1 MLNSI
6 LANMVAGLGLFFS
19 GLRMVDANLRQTTGR
34 QLRGIVGR
42 LTRNV
47 WVASLV
53 GIATGALVQSSSGVV
68 FILVSLVS
76 SGLTTVR
83 RALPIVTWAN
93 VGCGA
98 LIFIAVLDM
107 RLAILYL
114 IGLAGV
120 AYAFDR
126 SHRREVFSALFGVA
140 MLFYGIELMQVGAEP
155 LRQLPQFAELVNGS
169 GQSFLLSFLAGAAL
183 SFATQSATAVSI
195 LAIGLVRTGLLGP
208 FAAMMALYGANVGS
222 TIARMVLSSA
232 LRGTVRQLTAYQ
244 DLFKITGAALFAT
257 LLYVES
263 YARVP
268 LVLALVQ
275 HMTTRVDRQMAIV
288 FLLFNLT
295 MAIVFTMAQP
305 ALVKLLE
312 RWFPADEHEDLSIP
326 QFLYEEALTEPS
338 TALDLLAHEQ
348 LALARRLRGYIE
360 AMRSAPGSTLRD
372 HARRIHQPFAIVAM
386 RTEQFQHDLA
396 NRQVGPDEAERLAK
410 LQSRLS
416 LLVYLE
422 DSLRDLF
429 STTDAVPP
437 EGRLGRLLSTFIES
451 LDFVLL
457 SMIEALE
464 DGGEAAE
471 LLVQI
476 TGDRSDLVERIRQRF
491 LRDEHQV
498 GPEERVMLLQITSV
512 FERVIWM
519 THRLARLIVSRA
531 NGVTDETLTVPEQLS
546 GSVRL

>member
-1 MLNSI
+1 
-6 LANMVAGLGLFFS
+6 
-19 GLRMVDANLRQTTGR
+19 
-34 QLRGIVGR
+34 
-42 LTRNV
+42 
-47 WVASLV
+47 
-53 GIATGALVQSSSGVV
+53 
-68 FILVSLVS
+68 
-76 SGLTTVR
+76 
-83 RALPIVTWAN
+83 
-93 VGCGA
+93 
-98 LIFIAVLDM
+98 
-107 RLAILYL
+107 L

-126 SHRREVFSALFGVA
+126 SHRREVFSAAFGVA
-140 MLFYGIELMQVGAEP
+140 MLFYGIELMQVAAEP

-169 GQSFLLSFLAGAAL
+169 GQSFLLPFLGAAGL

-232 LRGTVRQLTAYQ
+232 LKGTVRQLTAYQ

-257 LLYVES
+257 LLYAE
-263 YARVP
+263 AFGHVP
-268 LVLALVQ
+268 LVLSLVE
-275 HMTTRVDRQMAIV
+275 HITPRADRQMAVV

-295 MAIVFTMAQP
+295 MAIVFTVAQP
-305 ALVKLLE
+305 AIVRLLE
-312 RWFPADEHEDLSIP
+312 RWFPADAQEDLSTP
-326 QFLYEEALTEPS
+326 RFLYEEALNEPS
-338 TALDLLAHEQ
+338 TALDLIGHEQ
-348 LALARRLRGYIE
+348 LALTRRLRGYIE

-372 HARRIHQPFAIVAM
+372 QARRIHQPFVTVAM

-410 LQSRLS
+410 FQSRLS

-422 DSLRDLF
+422 DSLRDLS

-437 EGRLGRLLSTFIES
+437 DGRLLRLVSTFVES

-457 SMIEALE
+457 TTIEALE

-471 LLVQI
+471 LLVQV

-491 LRDEHQV
+491 LTDEGQV
-498 GPEERVMLLQITSV
+498 GAAERSLLLQITSV

-519 THRLARLIVSRA
+519 THRLARLVASE
-531 NGVTDETLTVPEQLS
+531 NT
-546 GSVRL
+546 SVRAIRPTVLGSLIQR

>member
-19 GLRMVDANLRQTTGR
+19 GLRMLDANLRQTTGR

-42 LTRNV
+42 LTRNA

-53 GIATGALVQSSSGVV
+53 GIVIGALVQSSSGVV

-83 RALPIVTWAN
+83 RALPVVTWAN

-98 LIFIAVLDM
+98 LIFIAVLDL

-126 SHRREVFSALFGVA
+126 SHRTELFSAGLGVA
-140 MLFYGIELMQVGAEP
+140 MLFYGIELMQIGAEP
-155 LRQLPQFAELVNGS
+155 LRRFPQFAELVNGN
-169 GQSFLLSFLAGAAL
+169 GQSFFLSFLGGAGLA
-183 SFATQSATAVSI
+183 FATQSATAVSI
-195 LAIGLVRTGLLGP
+195 LAIGMVRTGLLGP
-208 FAAMMALYGANVGS
+208 FAVMMALYGANVGS
-222 TIARMVLSSA
+222 TVARMVLSSG
-232 LRGTVRQLTAYQ
+232 LKGTVRGLTAYQ
-244 DLFKITGAALFAT
+244 DLFKLTGAALFVT
-257 LLYVES
+257 LLYAE
-263 YARVP
+263 ALGKVP

-275 HMTTRVDRQMAIV
+275 HITSRVDRQMAVV
-288 FLLFNLT
+288 FLIFNLT
-295 MAIVFTMAQP
+295 MAIVFTIGQP
-305 ALVKLLE
+305 AIVRLLE
-312 RWFPADEHEDLSIP
+312 KWFPADEHEDLSTP
-326 QFLYEEALTEPS
+326 RFLYEEALNEPS
-338 TALDLLAHEQ
+338 TALDLIAHEQ
-348 LALARRLRGYIE
+348 LALARRLRGYID
-360 AMRSAPGSTLRD
+360 AMRSAPGSAARD
-372 HARRIHQPFAIVAM
+372 FARRIHQPFTTVAL

-396 NRQVGPDEAERLAK
+396 NRHVGPEEAERLAK

-437 EGRLGRLLSTFIES
+437 EGRLGRLLSTFLES

-471 LLVQI
+471 MLVRI

-491 LRDEHQV
+491 LTDEEQV
-498 GPEERVMLLQITSV
+498 SATERATLLQITSV
-512 FERVIWM
+512 FERVVWM
-519 THRLARLIVSRA
+519 THRLARLIT
-531 NGVTDETLTVPEQLS
+531 GVVAAAGVEAVTV
-546 GSVRL
+546 